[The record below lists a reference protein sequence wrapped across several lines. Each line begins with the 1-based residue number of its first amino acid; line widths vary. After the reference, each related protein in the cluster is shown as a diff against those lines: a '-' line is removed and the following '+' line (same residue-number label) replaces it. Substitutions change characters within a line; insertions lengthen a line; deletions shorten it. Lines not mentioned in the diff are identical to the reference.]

1 MIHMRSF
8 SKFEENN
15 LKFLTQKNIEHTL
28 VQITETGYKK
38 SILDATDPMRQYFKT
53 VGMHDYDLQS
63 QGQENKVFQ
72 PTTILDET
80 SMYPTSTSLY
90 RPETKKG
97 DPRIWTNSLKKYCV
111 PNDILLMLYHKEKL
125 YVVNLTQVN
134 IEEAFN
140 SVIITPIKEL
150 IKEVNSEAMNA
161 ANELTGLLRD
171 IAKEWH
177 PAEVL
182 ADTGIGRAVETLLGI
197 GMNCSKQADYK
208 GIELKSYREKR
219 PRVRATLFTQV
230 PDWKNSR
237 LKSAK
242 EIVAKYGYLR
252 PNNEGKMIKTY
263 QNTLSCA
270 APNAQNLGMTLYSKD
285 EVLAIEE
292 KRAKVDKDVIKYQK
306 AADVALW
313 QLPALHQR
321 LLEKHHETFWIEVE
335 SRVDGNRELFRPTIV
350 EHTKN
355 PVVSQFDT
363 LLDAGYIT
371 VDLLLSRPSGNG
383 DTISFKMNK
392 GARSMLFP
400 ESEQINLRQQL

>member
-53 VGMHDYDLQS
+53 VGMHDYALQS

-72 PTTILDET
+72 PTTILDGT

-177 PAEVL
+177 PADVL

-197 GMNCSKQADYK
+197 GMNCSKQPDYK
-208 GIELKSYREKR
+208 
-219 PRVRATLFTQV
+219 
-230 PDWKNSR
+230 
-237 LKSAK
+237 
-242 EIVAKYGYLR
+242 
-252 PNNEGKMIKTY
+252 
-263 QNTLSCA
+263 
-270 APNAQNLGMTLYSKD
+270 
-285 EVLAIEE
+285 
-292 KRAKVDKDVIKYQK
+292 
-306 AADVALW
+306 
-313 QLPALHQR
+313 
-321 LLEKHHETFWIEVE
+321 
-335 SRVDGNRELFRPTIV
+335 
-350 EHTKN
+350 
-355 PVVSQFDT
+355 
-363 LLDAGYIT
+363 T
-371 VDLLLSRPSGNG
+371 V
-383 DTISFKMNK
+383 
-392 GARSMLFP
+392 
-400 ESEQINLRQQL
+400 